1 MTAERLHQL
10 IASFKSKRILVVGD
24 IMLDRFLWGNVSRIS
39 PEAPVPVVE
48 VTRESSYPGGAANV
62 ARNLVPFCTRVSVLG
77 IAGTGP
83 DAAELLA
90 LLNQQA
96 IDTSAVI
103 QNKAH
108 RTIVKTRVIAQS
120 QQVVRIDHEER
131 RQPSAEDI
139 GKALDQLKSR
149 MGGLDAI
156 ILEDYAKGLITQ
168 ELVDGIAALAEKHK
182 VIITVDPNPKNPI
195 LWKAAAAIKPN
206 RKEAFEAAGVVDPPA
221 ILMMQ
226 C

>member
-1 MTAERLHQL
+1 MTTDRLCQL
-10 IASFKSKRILVVGD
+10 IASFESKRILVIGD

-62 ARNLVPFCTRVSVLG
+62 ARNLVPFCKSVSVLG

-83 DAAELLA
+83 DAVE
-90 LLNQQA
+90 
-96 IDTSAVI
+96 IDTTAVI

-139 GKALDQLKSR
+139 AGVLVQLEAR
-149 MGGLDAI
+149 MDRLDAI
-156 ILEDYAKGLITQ
+156 ILED
-168 ELVDGIAALAEKHK
+168 
-182 VIITVDPNPKNPI
+182 
-195 LWKAAAAIKPN
+195 
-206 RKEAFEAAGVVDPPA
+206 
-221 ILMMQ
+221 
-226 C
+226 